1 MLDRKWLRCAR
12 TKAKQNSCVDVQWA
26 FVLNQSPHSLC
37 ALKMVSETQNWNLS
51 WNPHCCD
58 NRSLAKKAHHCPR
71 CCPQT
76 LSLLPVNPLRAADL
90 ANHDIVAG
98 ETRSVLQVGTKVL
111 PTSVDY
117 LCPTLYLELLAVG
130 QRQAVHFGVMR
141 LHPLDLSITCI
152 DNKYELL
159 NNRIFQ
165 TELSHCLTFPGHRIR
180 SCLLLL
186 PSAN

>member
-1 MLDRKWLRCAR
+1 M
-12 TKAKQNSCVDVQWA
+12 
-26 FVLNQSPHSLC
+26 
-37 ALKMVSETQNWNLS
+37 
-51 WNPHCCD
+51 
-58 NRSLAKKAHHCPR
+58 
-71 CCPQT
+71 
-76 LSLLPVNPLRAADL
+76 PVNPLRAADL

-165 TELSHCLTFPGHRIR
+165 TELSHCLTFPDIGFDRACCCFLLPTKLR
-180 SCLLLL
+180 ATPAVNKMGFFLPYCLLDSYLKSL
-186 PSAN
+186 IEPTHSRNKMAGGTY